1 MQNASLA
8 FRFLTRNSS
17 LGELCILDIQK
28 HWEIFF
34 RGIVKKYTVDL
45 MLLIKFKKIISVNYR
60 GISFIYGIFT
70 PNPREFWWFFCLKF
84 HILQCFFK

>member
-60 GISFIYGIFT
+60 GISSFM
-70 PNPREFWWFFCLKF
+70 EFLLQTQESFGGFFV
-84 HILQCFFK
+84 